1 MTSYRNSDPRPLIM
15 QGSPPSLVPPR
26 MDWDRPPWN
35 RWSFQHVREIL
46 PTVEVWR
53 GRGPVL
59 VLNYAKRMLDT
70 LAVTGVDG
78 EAATLSTLL
87 DQTYTDG
94 FMVLHKGS
102 VVAEQYFNGM
112 DERTLHLSQS
122 VAKSVVGTVAG
133 ILIGRGVLDVDAPF
147 TTYLPELEA
156 TGWKGATLQH
166 VLDMTTGVRFSEEYT
181 DPYSDIG
188 QVDVACGWKPVPAGS
203 DPAFKWPQHMWALI
217 VELKDTIRAHG
228 AEFHYRSIETDVLA
242 FAMERATGKRLAQL
256 VSEELWQKMGAERN
270 ACFTVDP
277 AGYALADGGFNA
289 CLRDYAR
296 FGQLWLE
303 GGGGII
309 PKSWV
314 NETRNGVHGRFTGRY
329 ASSLPDG
336 AYHNQ
341 FWIDNSKDRSLMCRG
356 VFGQWIYVDYA
367 RDTVIVK
374 LSSWPDFVDP
384 KLERATFAAGR
395 VIAETLSSSR

>member
-1 MTSYRNSDPRPLIM
+1 MASYRNSDPRPPIM
-15 QGSPPSLVPPR
+15 QGSPPTLIPSR

-53 GRGPVL
+53 GRGPVRSL
-59 VLNYAKRMLDT
+59 QRAERDLSHLNVTGIEGEPTT
-70 LAVTGVDG
+70 LA
-78 EAATLSTLL
+78 TLL

-94 FMVLHKGS
+94 FIVLHKGAI
-102 VVAEQYFNGM
+102 VAEQYFNGM

-122 VAKSVVGTVAG
+122 VAKSITGTVAG
-133 ILIGRGVLDVDAPF
+133 ILVGKGVLDLTARISR
-147 TTYLPELEA
+147 YMPELEQTA
-156 TGWKGATLQH
+156 WKGASLQH
-166 VLDMTTGVRFSEEYT
+166 VLDMTTGVKFSEEYT

-188 QVDVACGWKPVPAGS
+188 QVDVACGWKPVPPGS
-203 DPAFKWPQHMWALI
+203 DPAFIWPSHMWELI
-217 VELKDTIRAHG
+217 IRLKDVIREHG

-242 FAMERATGKRLAQL
+242 FAMERATGKRLATL
-256 VSEELWQKMGAERN
+256 VSEELWQPMGAERN

-289 CLRDYAR
+289 TLRDYAR

-303 GGGGII
+303 GGGDII
-309 PKSWV
+309 PPSWI
-314 NETRNGVHGRFTGRY
+314 NATRSGVHGRFTGRY

-341 FWIDNSKDRSLMCRG
+341 FWIEDSQDRSLMARG
-356 VFGQWIYVDYA
+356 VFGQWIYINFA
-367 RDTVIVK
+367 RDVVIAK

-384 KLERATFAAGR
+384 QLEKATFAAGR
-395 VIAETLSSSR
+395 EIANTLSHQV